1 MYRAMLFLMC
11 ALLSLSS
18 FKYVQAELTVDKQ
31 PQSVLINFSGISSE
45 EYARFREYLLA
56 YSGFTEI
63 DLLQK
68 SASRV
73 SINYQTHA
81 SLALLE
87 NNLKQTSSSLGLQVF
102 LDSNAS
108 TINLQVIGRETRKS
122 LRFGEW

>member
-1 MYRAMLFLMC
+1 MC

-102 LDSNAS
+102 LGSNAS

>member
-11 ALLSLSS
+11 ALFGLSS
-18 FKYVQAELTVDKQ
+18 LKHAQAEQAVDKQ
-31 PQSVLINFSGISSE
+31 PHSVLINFSGISSE
-45 EYARFREYLLA
+45 EYARFRKYLLA

-73 SINYQTHA
+73 SISYQTHA

-87 NNLKQTSSSLGLQVF
+87 NNLKQTSSSLGLDVF